1 MKKIKYIPLLFI
13 AILALFACSTNE
25 EAVTTNSVIMPESAK
40 AHEVITF
47 KNALI
52 ENIKAKHEAKDKPEN
67 NADKIKIDA
76 DFFEASKTF
85 LLASGIS
92 QIEVDSKA
100 KQNETEI
107 QKMALALL
115 AQKTAAIHNN

>member
-40 AHEVITF
+40 APEVITF

-100 KQNETEI
+100 KQNEAEI